1 MKKIEALL
9 LVHPC
14 LGDNLQTAADTFD
27 ADSESAFDLAVGG
40 GGPAGHLP
48 AQGSGRLG
56 AANFDMARALV
67 LGFEKE
73 EPCSAHREAG

>member
-14 LGDNLQTAADTFD
+14 LGDNLQTAADTF

-40 GGPAGHLP
+40 GGPAGHLL

-67 LGFEKE
+67 LGFETE
-73 EPCSAHREAG
+73 EPCSARREAG